1 MEANELIKLYDQADI
16 ADWFGNEPVL
26 KRKSNNKL
34 KTNNRETVIFTSL
47 VTGFLIAGTI
57 GFITYI
63 IKRKTK

>member
-26 KRKSNNKL
+26 MRKP
-34 KTNNRETVIFTSL
+34 KTNNRQTVIFTSL
-47 VTGFLIAGTI
+47 VTGLFIAGTL

>member
-26 KRKSNNKL
+26 KRKSNNIRN
-34 KTNNRETVIFTSL
+34 TNNRQTVIFTSL
-47 VTGFLIAGTI
+47 VTGLFIAGTI

>member
-26 KRKSNNKL
+26 MKKT
-34 KTNNRETVIFTSL
+34 KTNNRQTVIFTSL
-47 VTGFLIAGTI
+47 VTGLFIAGTL